1 MKKFDKFLEIIE
13 KLRSKDGCPWDR
25 EQTIK
30 SLKADLEDE
39 YQEVMDA
46 IDKEDYENLKEEIGD
61 LIWTLS
67 LITQIA
73 KEEKLFDMEDVMDT
87 VIAKMIRRHPHV
99 FGDAKAENAEDALRI
114 FNEVK
119 ANEKKKQSGSKE
131 N

>member
-1 MKKFDKFLEIIE
+1 MKEFDKFLEIIE

-39 YQEVMDA
+39 YQEVMEA

-73 KEEKLFDMEDVMDT
+73 KEEKLFDMEDVMET
-87 VIAKMIRRHPHV
+87 VIEKMIRRHPHV
-99 FGDAKAENAEDALRI
+99 FGNAKAENAEDALRI
-114 FNEVK
+114 FNEAK
-119 ANEKKKQSGSKE
+119 ANEKNHSRK
-131 N
+131 